1 MISPSLPPALKAALD
16 AKLEGLSRSGVAA
29 RAAVISKTYREGGTS
44 GTISTE
50 ADAIAYALVRMPA
63 TYAAVAAS
71 LNALAEIRPDFSPE
85 SLLDVGAGPGTATFA
100 ATEAFPSLAHL
111 ALLDRN
117 QALRGLAIEL
127 AGTSARVSGLTY
139 GSGEARGT
147 VARADAADIVIASY
161 VIGELTESERGEL
174 TEQMWSKTNDT
185 LLIVEPGTPAGYA
198 RIIAARAQ
206 LIALGG
212 RVCAPCPHDLA
223 CPLTP
228 PDWCH
233 FAQRLARSR
242 AHKDIKGV
250 ELPFEDEKF
259 SYVAVTRA
267 PIPPRPARVLA
278 QPAVGKVEVAAKL
291 CTGGGLVMAK
301 VPRRDRPAYARARR
315 WHWGDAVTE
324 QR

>member
-1 MISPSLPPALKAALD
+1 M
-16 AKLEGLSRSGVAA
+16 
-29 RAAVISKTYREGGTS
+29 
-44 GTISTE
+44 
-50 ADAIAYALVRMPA
+50 
-63 TYAAVAAS
+63 
-71 LNALAEIRPDFSPE
+71 
-85 SLLDVGAGPGTATFA
+85 
-100 ATEAFPSLAHL
+100 
-111 ALLDRN
+111 
-117 QALRGLAIEL
+117 
-127 AGTSARVSGLTY
+127 
-139 GSGEARGT
+139 
-147 VARADAADIVIASY
+147 
-161 VIGELTESERGEL
+161 
-174 TEQMWSKTNDT
+174 
-185 LLIVEPGTPAGYA
+185 
-198 RIIAARAQ
+198 
-206 LIALGG
+206 
-212 RVCAPCPHDLA
+212 A

-291 CTGGGLVMAK
+291 CTAGGLVMAK